1 MLNYNC
7 KCKRFNFE
15 KMRSE
20 CFKEVKQQTGGKNIM
35 LSTELKGNIN
45 KYMIEA
51 HKKMHID
58 KKVTKN
64 TADQHYKALSKLLT
78 TKMNK
83 LFSLKSGGKITGGD
97 ASRIL

>member
-1 MLNYNC
+1 MPEQC
-7 KCKRFNFE
+7 KCKKFNFE

-51 HKKMHID
+51 HKKMHMN

-64 TADQHYKALSKLLT
+64 TAEQHYNALSKLLT

-97 ASRIL
+97 ASKIL

>member
-1 MLNYNC
+1 MSVKC

-20 CFKEVKQQTGGKNIM
+20 CFKDVKQQTGGKQITF
-35 LSTELKGNIN
+35 SYDLKDDID

-51 HKKMHID
+51 HKKMHVN

-64 TADQHYKALSKLLT
+64 TSVQHHNALSKLLA

-83 LFSLKSGGKITGGD
+83 LFSIKSGGKITGGD
-97 ASRIL
+97 ASKIL

>member
-1 MLNYNC
+1 MPEQC
-7 KCKRFNFE
+7 KCKNFNFE

-51 HKKMHID
+51 HKKMHMN

-64 TADQHYKALSKLLT
+64 TAEQHYNALSKLLT

-83 LFSLKSGGKITGGD
+83 LFSLKSGGKLTGGD
-97 ASRIL
+97 ASKFL